1 MNIKRFIISS
11 IAVFVF
17 VFLFEWL
24 FHGVILK
31 GIYDQ
36 TAQLW
41 RPEGEHQMVYLF
53 LSQICFSVIAAFIFT
68 RNYEGKG
75 IGEGFRYGL
84 YVGLVLGSVQL
95 ATYCY
100 MPIPLVLTLG
110 WVAAG
115 MLKGLGSGIVS
126 SLVYR

>member
-1 MNIKRFIISS
+1 MNVKRFIISS

-24 FHGVILK
+24 AHGVILK

-41 RPEGEHQMVYLF
+41 RPEVEHKMVYLF
-53 LSQICFSVIAAFIFT
+53 LSQICFSVIAVFIFT

-75 IGEGFRYGL
+75 IGEGLRYGL

-95 ATYCY
+95 ATYSF
-100 MPIPLVLTLG
+100 MPIPLVLMLG

-115 MLKGLGSGIVS
+115 MLKGLGSGVVS

>member
-41 RPEGEHQMVYLF
+41 RPEGEHKMVYLF
-53 LSQICFSVIAAFIFT
+53 LGQICFSVIAAFIFT

-75 IGEGFRYGL
+75 IGEGLRYGL